1 MSTPARAAAIPSHGD
16 KQLPA
21 VVIEAYN
28 CELSDEEGY
37 LGDRACRGAFV
48 KLLEET
54 RKAVTE
60 VSGEDP
66 LGEASTEEISKK
78 QLDALLLKGDPE
90 AAGVVQGAIE
100 EFAQA
105 LSKIIARYLKLKT
118 WRDTECI
125 VAGGGLRASRVGEL
139 AIGRTAVLL
148 KTEGIPVSVT
158 PIHNHPDEAGLLGA
172 LQLAPPWIFAGHDA
186 ILAVDIGG
194 SNIRAGIVTLN
205 SKKSADLSKG
215 RVHKFE
221 LWRHADEK
229 RVSRGAA
236 IEELVK
242 MLEKLIERARKDD
255 LALAPFIGIGC
266 PGVITPDGTIERGAQ
281 NLPGNWEGEKFN
293 LPDTVR
299 EAIPRIGQHP
309 PAIILHN
316 DAVVQGLS
324 EVPYMRKSRRWGVVT
339 IGTGLGNA
347 CFSNRD

>member
-1 MSTPARAAAIPSHGD
+1 MSTPARAATIPTHGD

-28 CELSDEEGY
+28 CELSDEDGY

-54 RKAVTE
+54 RKAV
-60 VSGEDP
+60 SKGGEDP
-66 LGEASTEEISKK
+66 LGKEPTEEISKK
-78 QLDALLLKGDPE
+78 QLDELLLEGDPE

-105 LSKIIARYLKLKT
+105 LARVIGRYLKLKA
-118 WRDTECI
+118 WRDTEMI

-148 KTEGIPVSVT
+148 KSEGVRTGVV

-172 LQLAPPWIFAGHDA
+172 VQLAPPWIFAGHDA

-194 SNIRAGIVTLN
+194 SNIRAGIITLN
-205 SKKSADLSKG
+205 SKKSPDLSKS

-242 MLEKLIERARKDD
+242 MLEKLIERARKDE
-255 LALAPFIGIGC
+255 LELAPFIGVGC
-266 PGVITPDGTIERGAQ
+266 PGVITADGTIERGAQ

-293 LPDTVR
+293 LPDTLR
-299 EAIPRIGQHP
+299 EALPRIGEHP

-324 EVPYMRKSRRWGVVT
+324 EVPYMRKSKRWGVVT

-347 CFSNRD
+347 CFTNRE